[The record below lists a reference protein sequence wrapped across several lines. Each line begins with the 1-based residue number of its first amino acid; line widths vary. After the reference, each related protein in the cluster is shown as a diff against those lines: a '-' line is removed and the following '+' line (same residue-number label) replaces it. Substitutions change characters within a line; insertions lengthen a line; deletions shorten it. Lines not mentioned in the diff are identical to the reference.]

1 MTASSGSD
9 GYTPEMSDGSTVT
22 SEPPWV
28 REVLDFW
35 FSELQKVDW
44 WAKSEATDATIRERF
59 VALHERLAA
68 GDGADLNQCDSLLAA
83 VIVLD
88 QFSRHLFRNS
98 PRAYASD
105 PLARRLARKAIARGC
120 DSGMRDDERMFLYLP
135 FEHSEDRTDQSF
147 SVELFGRLGHESWTR
162 DALAHKSLIDRFGR
176 FPHRNSVLG
185 RKSTPEEIAALAEPG
200 GSF

>member
-1 MTASSGSD
+1 MTADRGSD
-9 GYTPEMSDGSTVT
+9 TYSIEMSDASTVP

-28 REVLDFW
+28 RQVLDFW
-35 FSELQKVDW
+35 FSELRAVDW

-59 VALHERLAA
+59 LALHERLAA
-68 GDGADLNQCDSLLAA
+68 GDPAEVSPCRTLLAS

-88 QFSRHLFRNS
+88 QFSRHLFRDS
-98 PRAYASD
+98 PRAYATD
-105 PLARRLARKAIARGC
+105 PLARRLARKAIALGC

-135 FEHSEDRTDQSF
+135 FEHSEDRSDQSL

-162 DALAHKSLIDRFGR
+162 DALAHQSLIARFGR
-176 FPHRNSVLG
+176 FPHRNAVLG
-185 RKSTPEEIAALAEPG
+185 RKSTPEEIAALAKPG

>member
-1 MTASSGSD
+1 
-9 GYTPEMSDGSTVT
+9 MSDGSTVT

-44 WAKSEATDATIRERF
+44 WAKSEATDATVRERF

-135 FEHSEDRTDQSF
+135 FEHSEDRDDQSLA
-147 SVELFGRLGHESWTR
+147 VELFERLGHESWTR

-176 FPHRNSVLG
+176 FPHRNAVLG